1 MKTKKILLA
10 SAIALVAF
18 GFTKQDLPQV
28 QESENNTNLRSVDN
42 KAFKAGEELNYRLH
56 YGIIN
61 AGTAKLEVKKLD
73 KKIAGREV
81 YHVVGSGRSTG
92 AFDWVFKVRDRYET
106 FLDVD
111 GVFPWLF
118 VRNISEGGYKKHQTY
133 KFVQNKNKVDN
144 GKGKTFETPSGVQ
157 DMLSA
162 FYYARSMD
170 YTKAKK
176 NEVFTVW
183 SFVDDELWPLKIRFL
198 KRETIKVGGKKYK
211 AMKFCPVVQEGR
223 LFENEDD
230 VSVWISDDENKI
242 PLLAQGKIWVGSIKF
257 ELTSAKGLAN
267 PLAKVE

>member
-118 VRNISEGGYKKHQTY
+118 VRNISEG
-133 KFVQNKNKVDN
+133 
-144 GKGKTFETPSGVQ
+144 
-157 DMLSA
+157 
-162 FYYARSMD
+162 
-170 YTKAKK
+170 
-176 NEVFTVW
+176 
-183 SFVDDELWPLKIRFL
+183 IR
-198 KRETIKVGGKKYK
+198 
-211 AMKFCPVVQEGR
+211 
-223 LFENEDD
+223 
-230 VSVWISDDENKI
+230 
-242 PLLAQGKIWVGSIKF
+242 
-257 ELTSAKGLAN
+257 
-267 PLAKVE
+267 